1 MTELIV
7 WKKQE
12 MDKLRRDM
20 DRLFEQCW
28 SDLGSRM
35 LSLDFEA
42 MPTVELSETEETL
55 RAVADLPGVDPKHL
69 DVSVSGEALMIKGE
83 RRQESVEKGE
93 GFHSVRR
100 DFGSFSR
107 TVRLPCKVDVERI
120 KATYRKGRLEIV
132 MPKLGV
138 EKARGIQIEVE

>member
-1 MTELIV
+1 MTDLIV
-7 WKKQE
+7 WKNRE

-35 LSLDFEA
+35 LPLEFEA
-42 MPTVELSETEETL
+42 IPSVELSETEETL
-55 RAVADLPGVDPKHL
+55 RAIADLPGIDPKRL
-69 DVSVSGEALMIKGE
+69 NVSVSRDALMIRGE
-83 RRQESVEKGE
+83 RRQESVEERE
-93 GFHSVRR
+93 GYHSVRH

-132 MPKLGV
+132 MPKLEV
-138 EKARGIQIEVE
+138 EKPRGIQIEVE